1 LRPILPRFAGIDTLT
16 QSKSVRRSLAA
27 ALALA
32 LSAPAFAGQVNTAG
46 LTGSG
51 SFDRFIVRF
60 ADASVEA
67 KDAGAR
73 QRVFDGAARA
83 EGLALEQ
90 KLRLAVGGDVVRA
103 STKLDRV
110 RAERLMRRIASHP
123 GVLYVEVD
131 KLNKPF
137 YVPND
142 SYYSQQ
148 WQYGGGNGGIRADQ
162 AWDLAKGAGVVV
174 AVLDTGYT
182 NHSDLAANILPGY
195 DFIKDTFTA
204 NDGNGR
210 DSDAHDPGDWSSAG
224 QCAAGE
230 PASNSSWHGT
240 HVAGTVAAVTAN
252 GKGVAGTAWQAK
264 VLPLRVLGRCGGYD
278 SDIADAMVWAS
289 GGTVSGLPANAYPA
303 EVVSLSLGGAGACSS
318 TTQAA
323 INSAVNRGTT
333 IVVAAGN
340 ENANVSTSSPA
351 NCANVIAVGATTST
365 GARASYSNYG
375 TGVDIAAPGSGIL
388 STLNSGTQ
396 GPATE
401 GYASY
406 SGTSMATPH
415 VSGVVALMQSYA
427 STPKTPAQIESI
439 LKSTARAF
447 PSTPSQPIGAGIVN
461 AYAAVQAVNGG
472 SSTPPPSNVAPVA
485 NFSVSTSGL
494 TASFSDASSDSDG
507 SIASRSWNFGDGS
520 SSTSTNPSHTYA
532 AAGTYTVTLTVTDN
546 AGATNSKTA
555 SVTVSSSGSGG
566 SSGTVLANGVAVALP
581 SVATGS
587 VTPNYTL
594 AVPAGKSSLT
604 VTISG
609 GTGDADLYVRFG
621 AAPTKFTY
629 SCRPYKTGNAETCT
643 FSAPGAGTWYVNVRA
658 YQAFSG
664 VSLKAT
670 YN

>member
-1 LRPILPRFAGIDTLT
+1 M
-16 QSKSVRRSLAA
+16 LAA

-46 LTGSG
+46 LTETGR
-51 SFDRFIVRF
+51 FDRFIVRF
-60 ADASVEA
+60 ADGSAAA
-67 KDAGAR
+67 KDATAR
-73 QRVFDGAARA
+73 QRAFDGAGRA
-83 EGLALEQ
+83 EGVALSHQ
-90 KLRLAVGGDVVRA
+90 LRLAVGADVVRA
-103 STKLDRV
+103 GNKLDRA
-110 RAERLMRRIASHP
+110 RAERLMRRLANNP
-123 GVLYVEVD
+123 DVLYVEVD

-210 DSDAHDPGDWSSAG
+210 DSDAHDPGDWSTAG

-240 HVAGTVAAVTAN
+240 HVAGTVAAVTGNA
-252 GKGVAGTAWQAK
+252 KGVAGTAWQAK

-289 GGTVSGLPANAYPA
+289 GGSVSGVPANAYPA
-303 EVVSLSLGGAGACSS
+303 EVVSLSLGGSGACSS

-351 NCANVIAVGATTST
+351 NCANVIAVGAVTST

-388 STLNSGTQ
+388 STLNAGTQ
-396 GPATE
+396 GPGAE

-447 PSTPSQPIGAGIVN
+447 PTAPSQPIGAGIVN

-472 SSTPPPSNVAPVA
+472 SSTPPANVAPVA

-494 TASFSDASSDSDG
+494 TASFTDASSDSDG

-520 SSTSTNPSHTYA
+520 SSTSTSPSHTYA

-555 SVTVSSSGSGG
+555 SVTVSSGSTPPPSGAA
-566 SSGTVLANGVAVALP
+566 LANGVALALP
-581 SVATGS
+581 SVSTGG

-643 FSAPGAGTWYVNVRA
+643 FSAPSAGTWYVNVRA
-658 YQAFSG
+658 YQGFSG